1 VPGAGATAG
10 TVAGLPK
17 ANSREGIDMKLKVLA
32 VLGVASLGVGSG
44 LAAAHT
50 ASYNSRI
57 EIKGDV
63 GATVQDFQVYGEVH
77 SPKGKCVPNRKVK
90 IFSITPSG
98 LKLIDTDRT
107 SRNGFFFGGG
117 NFGNEVNGARVKVVQ
132 RDVGRRSHVHL
143 CKSDTDTLPIV

>member
-1 VPGAGATAG
+1 
-10 TVAGLPK
+10 
-17 ANSREGIDMKLKVLA
+17 MKLKVLA
-32 VLGVASLGVGSG
+32 VLCVASLGVGSG

-50 ASYNSRI
+50 TSYNSRI

-77 SPKGKCVPNRKVK
+77 SPKGECVPHRKVK

-117 NFGNEVNGARVKVVQ
+117 NFGNQVTGARVKVVQ

-143 CKSDTDTLPIV
+143 CKSDTDTLPIA